1 MSTEPTARDID
12 EYIAAFP
19 DETRQALESV
29 RALVREILPEGTETI
44 SYAIPTFDLD
54 GHHVVHFA
62 GYPNHLGIYPIPH
75 GVAGT
80 PEELKPFQHG
90 KGTARFPLDQPLPMP
105 VIRTM
110 VEALVAEAR
119 ARSAG

>member
-1 MSTEPTARDID
+1 MPTAPDID
-12 EYIAAFP
+12 EYIAGFP
-19 DETRQALESV
+19 DETRQALETV
-29 RALVREILPEGTETI
+29 RALIREIIPEATETI

-62 GYPNHLGIYPIPH
+62 AYPNHLGIYPIPH
-75 GVAGT
+75 GEAGT
-80 PEELKPFQHG
+80 PEELKPFQRG

>member
-1 MSTEPTARDID
+1 MEPAVSAEANARDID

-29 RALVREILPEGTETI
+29 RALVREILPEGTEAI

-62 GYPNHLGIYPIPH
+62 GYPKHVGIYPIPH
-75 GVAGT
+75 G
-80 PEELKPFQHG
+80 EEIG
-90 KGTARFPLDQPLPMP
+90 
-105 VIRTM
+105 
-110 VEALVAEAR
+110 R
-119 ARSAG
+119 AHV